1 MEQDIYG
8 YSLCAALALMIFFGV
23 WFIFARKQDK
33 PVFGNYIRSRR
44 IMGAALLVLSAN
56 YAVHLLLRPRFT
68 APDAAILMNLS
79 TYYISAWLFSSALTS
94 LLDNHYLTRR
104 KFTLHIIGWLCFT
117 TAAGAVMILF
127 PSGGAMNTAGIIAL
141 TLWFLIYAFSLAS
154 RLIREYRKAVRLFD
168 ETQSDD
174 IGSYIDWLSV
184 FTWWAVIYGVGC
196 GLFTFIPEKYVFI
209 WILSSIPFYIYLF
222 CSYMNY
228 MLFYERVETALDT
241 EMPESTPGA
250 ESVMTGGTY
259 RNTEEDS
266 AGNRQNQPA
275 YYAELEKRL
284 AGWIGRNGFTLPGLT
299 IEDLAGALC
308 TNRTYIAGYIKSV
321 YHVTF
326 REWIADLRIEY
337 AKRMM
342 SEHPEMTVSAVSEA
356 SGFLSHSY
364 FTRIFSEKEGA
375 SPAKWKRALA

>member
-23 WFIFARKQDK
+23 WFIVARKPDK

-44 IMGAALLVLSAN
+44 IMGTALLVLSAN

-79 TYYISAWLFSSALTS
+79 TYFISAWLFSSALTS
-94 LLDNHYLTRR
+94 LLDSHYITRR
-104 KFTLHIIGWLCFT
+104 KFTLHIISWLCFT
-117 TAAGAVMILF
+117 AASGAVIVLF
-127 PSGGAMNTAGIIAL
+127 PDGTLNTAGIIAL
-141 TLWFLIYAFSLAS
+141 TLWFLIYAFRLAG

-196 GLFTFIPEKYVFI
+196 GLFTFIPEKYIFI

-228 MLFYERVETALDT
+228 MLFYERVETALET
-241 EMPESTPGA
+241 EMPES
-250 ESVMTGGTY
+250 S
-259 RNTEEDS
+259 
-266 AGNRQNQPA
+266 RQNQPA

-284 AGWIGRNGFTLPGLT
+284 AGWIGRNGFTRQGLT
-299 IEDLAGALC
+299 LEELAEALC
-308 TNRTYIAGYIKSV
+308 TNRTYIAGYIKST

-342 SEHPEMTVSAVSEA
+342 SEHPEMTVGAAAEA
-356 SGFLSHSY
+356 SGFLSLSY
-364 FTRIFSEKEGA
+364 FSRIFTEKESI
-375 SPAKWKRALA
+375 SPAKWKRTLA

>member
-23 WFIFARKQDK
+23 WFIVARKPDK

-56 YAVHLLLRPRFT
+56 YMVHLLLRPRFT
-68 APDAAILMNLS
+68 ALDAAILMNLS
-79 TYYISAWLFSSALTS
+79 TYYISAWLFNSALTS
-94 LLDNHYLTRR
+94 LLDSHYITRR
-104 KFTLHIIGWLCFT
+104 KFTLHIISWLCFT

-127 PSGGAMNTAGIIAL
+127 PSEKLNTISIITL

-174 IGSYIDWLSV
+174 IGAYIKWLSV

-228 MLFYERVETALDT
+228 MLFYEKVETALET
-241 EMPESTPGA
+241 EMPESMPGA

-337 AKRMM
+337 AKKMM
-342 SEHPEMTVSAVSEA
+342 SEHPEMTVGAISEA
-356 SGFLSHSY
+356 SGFLSLSY
-364 FTRIFSEKEGA
+364 FSRIFTEKESI
-375 SPAKWKRALA
+375 SPAKWKRTLA

>member
-23 WFIFARKQDK
+23 WFIVARKPDK
-33 PVFGNYIRSRR
+33 PAFGNYIRSRR

-56 YAVHLLLRPRFT
+56 YMVHLLLRPRFT

-79 TYYISAWLFSSALTS
+79 SYYISAWLFSSALTS

-104 KFTLHIIGWLCFT
+104 KFTLHIISWLCFT
-117 TAAGAVMILF
+117 ATAGAVMILF
-127 PSGGAMNTAGIIAL
+127 PSGKLNTVGIIVL

-184 FTWWAVIYGVGC
+184 FTWWAVIYGIGC

-228 MLFYERVETALDT
+228 MLFYEKVETALET
-241 EMPESTPGA
+241 EMPESMPGA

-342 SEHPEMTVSAVSEA
+342 SEHPEMTVGAISEA
-356 SGFLSHSY
+356 SGFLSLSY
-364 FTRIFSEKEGA
+364 FSRIFTEKENI
-375 SPAKWKRALA
+375 SPAKWKRTLA

>member
-1 MEQDIYG
+1 MEHDIYG

-23 WFIFARKQDK
+23 WFIVARKPDK

-56 YAVHLLLRPRFT
+56 YMVHLLLRPRFT

-79 TYYISAWLFSSALTS
+79 SYYISAWLFSSALTS
-94 LLDNHYLTRR
+94 LLDNHYITRR
-104 KFTLHIIGWLCFT
+104 KFTLHIISWLCI
-117 TAAGAVMILF
+117 TATAGAVMILF
-127 PSGGAMNTAGIIAL
+127 PSGKSNTVCIIAL
-141 TLWFLIYAFSLAS
+141 TLWFLIYAFNLAS

-174 IGSYIDWLSV
+174 IGAYIRWLSV

-228 MLFYERVETALDT
+228 MLFYERVETALET
-241 EMPESTPGA
+241 EMPES
-250 ESVMTGGTY
+250 
-259 RNTEEDS
+259 
-266 AGNRQNQPA
+266 NRQNQPA
-275 YYAELEKRL
+275 YYTELEKRL
-284 AGWIGRNGFTLPGLT
+284 AGWIEQNGFTLPGLT

-337 AKRMM
+337 AKKIM
-342 SEHPEMTVSAVSEA
+342 SEHPEMTVGAISEA
-356 SGFLSHSY
+356 SGFLSLSY
-364 FTRIFSEKEGA
+364 FSRIFTEKENI
-375 SPAKWKRALA
+375 SPAKWKRTLA

>member
-23 WFIFARKQDK
+23 WFIVARKPDK

-337 AKRMM
+337 AKKMM
-342 SEHPEMTVSAVSEA
+342 SEHPEMTIGAISEA
-356 SGFLSHSY
+356 SGFLSLSY
-364 FTRIFSEKEGA
+364 FSRIFTEKESI
-375 SPAKWKRALA
+375 SPAKWKRTLA

>member
-8 YSLCAALALMIFFGV
+8 YSLCAALALMIFFGAY
-23 WFIFARKQDK
+23 FIFSGEPDK
-33 PVFGNYIRSRR
+33 PVFRNYIRSRR
-44 IMGAALLVLSAN
+44 IMGAALLVLSTN
-56 YAVHLLLRPRFT
+56 YMVHLLLQPRFT

-79 TYYISAWLFSSALTS
+79 SYYISAWLFSSALTS
-94 LLDNHYLTRR
+94 LFDRHYLARR
-104 KFTLHIIGWLCFT
+104 KFVLHIISWLCFSA
-117 TAAGAVMILF
+117 AAGIVLILF
-127 PSGGAMNTAGIIAL
+127 PSGTLNFAGIIVL
-141 TLWFLIYAFSLAS
+141 TLWFLIYAFRLAS

-174 IGSYIDWLSV
+174 IGAYIRWLSV

-228 MLFYERVETALDT
+228 MLFYEKVETALDT
-241 EMPESTPGA
+241 ELPESMPDA
-250 ESVMTGGTY
+250 ESVITGGTY

-284 AGWIGRNGFTLPGLT
+284 AGWIGRNGFTRQGLT
-299 IEDLAGALC
+299 IEDLAGILC

-321 YHVTF
+321 HHVTF

-337 AKRMM
+337 AKKMM
-342 SEHPEMTVSAVSEA
+342 SEHPEMTVGAISEA
-356 SGFLSHSY
+356 SGFLSLSY
-364 FTRIFSEKEGA
+364 FSRIFTETEGA
-375 SPAKWKRALA
+375 SPAKWKLRHVK

>member
-23 WFIFARKQDK
+23 WFIVARKPDK

-117 TAAGAVMILF
+117 AAAGAVMILF
-127 PSGGAMNTAGIIAL
+127 PSGVAMNTAGIIAL

-228 MLFYERVETALDT
+228 MLSYERVETVLETETPAIPETVGMPLADAKGNEADT
-241 EMPESTPGA
+241 AKS
-250 ESVMTGGTY
+250 
-259 RNTEEDS
+259 R
-266 AGNRQNQPA
+266 PA
-275 YYAELEKRL
+275 YFAEIEKRL
-284 AGWIGRNGFTLPGLT
+284 TEWTGKDGYTRPGLT
-299 IEDLAGALC
+299 IGELAGTLG
-308 TNRTYIAGYIKSV
+308 TNRTYLADYIKSV

-326 REWIADLRIEY
+326 REWIAALRIEY
-337 AKRMM
+337 AKRLL
-342 SEHPEMTVSAVSEA
+342 SEHPDMTVGAIAEA
-356 SGFLSHSY
+356 SGFLSLSY

-375 SPAKWKRALA
+375 SPAKWKRSKIW

>member
-8 YSLCAALALMIFFGV
+8 YSLCAALALMIFFGAY
-23 WFIFARKQDK
+23 FIFSGEPDK
-33 PVFGNYIRSRR
+33 PVFRNYIRSRR
-44 IMGAALLVLSAN
+44 IMGAALLVLSTN
-56 YAVHLLLRPRFT
+56 YMVHLLLQPRFT

-79 TYYISAWLFSSALTS
+79 SYYISAWLFSSALTS
-94 LLDNHYLTRR
+94 LLDRHYLTRR
-104 KFTLHIIGWLCFT
+104 KFTLHIISWLCFT
-117 TAAGAVMILF
+117 ATAGAVMVLF
-127 PSGGAMNTAGIIAL
+127 PSGKSNTVGIIAL

-184 FTWWAVIYGVGC
+184 FTWWAVIYGIGC

-228 MLFYERVETALDT
+228 MLSYERVETALETETPAIPETAGMPLADAKGNEADT
-241 EMPESTPGA
+241 AKS
-250 ESVMTGGTY
+250 
-259 RNTEEDS
+259 R
-266 AGNRQNQPA
+266 PA
-275 YYAELEKRL
+275 YFAEIEKRL
-284 AGWIGRNGFTLPGLT
+284 AEWISRDGFTRPGLT
-299 IEDLAGALC
+299 IGELGGTLG
-308 TNRTYIAGYIKSV
+308 TNRTYLAEYIKSV

-326 REWIADLRIEY
+326 REWIAALRIEY
-337 AKRMM
+337 AKRLL
-342 SEHPEMTVSAVSEA
+342 SEHPDMTVGAIAEA
-356 SGFLSHSY
+356 SGFLSLSY

-375 SPAKWKRALA
+375 SPAKWKRSKIW

>member
-8 YSLCAALALMIFFGV
+8 YSLCAALALMIFFGAY
-23 WFIFARKQDK
+23 FIFSGEPDK
-33 PVFGNYIRSRR
+33 PVFRNYIRSRR
-44 IMGAALLVLSAN
+44 IMGAALLVLSTN
-56 YAVHLLLRPRFT
+56 YMVHMLLQPRFT

-94 LLDNHYLTRR
+94 LLDRHYLTRR
-104 KFTLHIIGWLCFT
+104 KFTLHIISWLCFT
-117 TAAGAVMILF
+117 ATAGAVMILF
-127 PSGGAMNTAGIIAL
+127 PSGKLNTVGIIVL

-184 FTWWAVIYGVGC
+184 FTWWAVIYGIGC

-228 MLFYERVETALDT
+228 MLSYERVETALET
-241 EMPESTPGA
+241 EEMPET
-250 ESVMTGGTY
+250 T
-259 RNTEEDS
+259 
-266 AGNRQNQPA
+266 RQNQPA
-275 YYAELEKRL
+275 YFAEIEKRL
-284 AGWIGRNGFTLPGLT
+284 TEWTGKDGYTRPGLT
-299 IEDLAGALC
+299 IGELAGTLG
-308 TNRTYIAGYIKSV
+308 TNRTYLADYIKSV

-326 REWIADLRIEY
+326 REWIAALRIEY
-337 AKRMM
+337 AKRLL
-342 SEHPEMTVSAVSEA
+342 SEHPDMTVGAIAEA
-356 SGFLSHSY
+356 SGFLSLSY

-375 SPAKWKRALA
+375 SPAKWKRSKIW

>member
-1 MEQDIYG
+1 
-8 YSLCAALALMIFFGV
+8 
-23 WFIFARKQDK
+23 
-33 PVFGNYIRSRR
+33 
-44 IMGAALLVLSAN
+44 
-56 YAVHLLLRPRFT
+56 
-68 APDAAILMNLS
+68 MNLS

-184 FTWWAVIYGVGC
+184 FTWWAVIYGIGC

-228 MLFYERVETALDT
+228 MLFYEKVETALET
-241 EMPESTPGA
+241 EMPESMPGA

-342 SEHPEMTVSAVSEA
+342 SEHPEMTVGAISEA
-356 SGFLSHSY
+356 SGFLSLSY
-364 FTRIFSEKEGA
+364 FSRIFTEKENI
-375 SPAKWKRALA
+375 SPAKWKRTLA

>member
-8 YSLCAALALMIFFGV
+8 YSLCAALTLMIFFGAY
-23 WFIFARKQDK
+23 FIFSGEPDK
-33 PVFGNYIRSRR
+33 PVFRNYIRSRR

-56 YAVHLLLRPRFT
+56 YMVHLLLRPRFT

-79 TYYISAWLFSSALTS
+79 SYYISAWLFSSALTS

-104 KFTLHIIGWLCFT
+104 KFTLHIISWLCFT
-117 TAAGAVMILF
+117 ATAGAVMILF
-127 PSGGAMNTAGIIAL
+127 PSGKLNTVGIIVL

-154 RLIREYRKAVRLFD
+154 RLIRKYRKAVRLFD

-184 FTWWAVIYGVGC
+184 FTWWAVIYGIGC

-228 MLFYERVETALDT
+228 MLSYERVETVLETETPAIPETAGMPLADAKGNEADT
-241 EMPESTPGA
+241 AKS
-250 ESVMTGGTY
+250 
-259 RNTEEDS
+259 R
-266 AGNRQNQPA
+266 PA
-275 YYAELEKRL
+275 YFAEIEKRL
-284 AGWIGRNGFTLPGLT
+284 TEWTGKDGYTRPGLT
-299 IEDLAGALC
+299 IGELAGTLG
-308 TNRTYIAGYIKSV
+308 TNRTYLADYIKSV

-326 REWIADLRIEY
+326 REWIAALRIEY
-337 AKRMM
+337 AKRLL
-342 SEHPEMTVSAVSEA
+342 SEHPDMTVGAIAEA
-356 SGFLSHSY
+356 SGFLSLSY

-375 SPAKWKRALA
+375 SPAKWKRSKIW

>member
-23 WFIFARKQDK
+23 WFIVARKPDK

-117 TAAGAVMILF
+117 AAAGAVMILF
-127 PSGGAMNTAGIIAL
+127 PSGGAMNTAGIIAM

-228 MLFYERVETALDT
+228 MLFYERVETALET
-241 EMPESTPGA
+241 EMPES
-250 ESVMTGGTY
+250 S
-259 RNTEEDS
+259 
-266 AGNRQNQPA
+266 RQNQPA

-284 AGWIGRNGFTLPGLT
+284 AGWIGRNGFTRQGLT
-299 IEDLAGALC
+299 IEELAEALC
-308 TNRTYIAGYIKSV
+308 TNRTYIAGYIKST

-342 SEHPEMTVSAVSEA
+342 SEHPEMTVGAAAEA
-356 SGFLSHSY
+356 SGFLSLSY
-364 FTRIFSEKEGA
+364 FSRIFTEKESI
-375 SPAKWKRALA
+375 SPAKWKRTLA

>member
-1 MEQDIYG
+1 MDQDIYG

-23 WFIFARKQDK
+23 WFIVARKPDK

-56 YAVHLLLRPRFT
+56 YTVHLLLRPRFT

-94 LLDNHYLTRR
+94 LLDSRYLTRR
-104 KFTLHIIGWLCFT
+104 KFFLHIISWLCFSA
-117 TAAGAVMILF
+117 AAGAVMILF
-127 PSGGAMNTAGIIAL
+127 PSGKLNTAGIIAL
-141 TLWFLIYAFSLAS
+141 TLWFLIYAFRLAG

-184 FTWWAVIYGVGC
+184 FTWWAVIYGIGC

-228 MLFYERVETALDT
+228 MLFYERVETALET
-241 EMPESTPGA
+241 EMPESC
-250 ESVMTGGTY
+250 
-259 RNTEEDS
+259 
-266 AGNRQNQPA
+266 RQNQPA
-275 YYAELEKRL
+275 YFAEIEKRL
-284 AGWIGRNGFTLPGLT
+284 AGWIEKNGFTRPGLT
-299 IEDLAGALC
+299 IEDLAGDLC

-337 AKRMM
+337 AKKMM
-342 SEHPEMTVSAVSEA
+342 SEHPEMTVGAVAEA
-356 SGFLSHSY
+356 SGFLSLSY
-364 FTRIFSEKEGA
+364 FSRIFTEKESI
-375 SPAKWKRALA
+375 SPAKWKRTLA

>member
-8 YSLCAALALMIFFGV
+8 YSLCAALTLMIFFGAY
-23 WFIFARKQDK
+23 FIFSGEPDK
-33 PVFGNYIRSRR
+33 PVFRNYIRSRR

-56 YAVHLLLRPRFT
+56 YMVHLLLRPRFT

-79 TYYISAWLFSSALTS
+79 SYYISAWLFSSALTS

-104 KFTLHIIGWLCFT
+104 KFTLHIISWLCFT
-117 TAAGAVMILF
+117 ATAGAVMILF
-127 PSGGAMNTAGIIAL
+127 PSGKSNTVGIIAL

-184 FTWWAVIYGVGC
+184 FTWWAVIYGIGC

-228 MLFYERVETALDT
+228 MLSYERVETVLETETPAIPETAGMPLADAKGNEADT
-241 EMPESTPGA
+241 AKS
-250 ESVMTGGTY
+250 
-259 RNTEEDS
+259 R
-266 AGNRQNQPA
+266 PA
-275 YYAELEKRL
+275 YFAEIEKRL
-284 AGWIGRNGFTLPGLT
+284 TEWTGKDGYTRPGLT
-299 IEDLAGALC
+299 IGELAGTLG
-308 TNRTYIAGYIKSV
+308 TNRTYLADYIKSV

-326 REWIADLRIEY
+326 REWIAALRIEY
-337 AKRMM
+337 AKRLL
-342 SEHPEMTVSAVSEA
+342 SEHPDMTVGAIAEA
-356 SGFLSHSY
+356 SGFLSLSY

-375 SPAKWKRALA
+375 SPAKWKRSKIW

>member
-1 MEQDIYG
+1 MKLDIYG

-23 WFIFARKQDK
+23 WFIVARKPDK

-56 YAVHLLLRPRFT
+56 YAVHLLLHPRFT

-94 LLDNHYLTRR
+94 LLDNHY
-104 KFTLHIIGWLCFT
+104 I
-117 TAAGAVMILF
+117 AG
-127 PSGGAMNTAGIIAL
+127 
-141 TLWFLIYAFSLAS
+141 

-174 IGSYIDWLSV
+174 IGAYIRWLSV
-184 FTWWAVIYGVGC
+184 FTWWAVIYGIGC
-196 GLFTFIPEKYVFI
+196 GLFTFIPGKYVFI

-228 MLFYERVETALDT
+228 MLFYERVETALETD
-241 EMPESTPGA
+241 MPES
-250 ESVMTGGTY
+250 S
-259 RNTEEDS
+259 
-266 AGNRQNQPA
+266 RQNQPA

-284 AGWIGRNGFTLPGLT
+284 AGWIGRNGFTHPGLT
-299 IEDLAGALC
+299 IEDLAGILC
-308 TNRTYIAGYIKSV
+308 TNRTYIAAYIKSV

-326 REWIADLRIEY
+326 REWIAGLRIEY
-337 AKRMM
+337 AKRLM

-356 SGFLSHSY
+356 SGFLSLSY
-364 FTRIFSEKEGA
+364 FSRIFTEKEGIT
-375 SPAKWKRALA
+375 PAKWK

>member
-1 MEQDIYG
+1 MKLDIYG

-23 WFIFARKQDK
+23 WFIVARKPDK

-56 YAVHLLLRPRFT
+56 YAVHLLLHPRFT

-94 LLDNHYLTRR
+94 LLDNHY
-104 KFTLHIIGWLCFT
+104 
-117 TAAGAVMILF
+117 
-127 PSGGAMNTAGIIAL
+127 IAR
-141 TLWFLIYAFSLAS
+141 

-174 IGSYIDWLSV
+174 IGAYIRWLSV
-184 FTWWAVIYGVGC
+184 FTWWAVIYGIGC
-196 GLFTFIPEKYVFI
+196 GLFKFIPGKYVFI

-228 MLFYERVETALDT
+228 MLFYERVETALETD
-241 EMPESTPGA
+241 MPES
-250 ESVMTGGTY
+250 S
-259 RNTEEDS
+259 
-266 AGNRQNQPA
+266 RQNQPA

-284 AGWIGRNGFTLPGLT
+284 AGWIGRNGFTHPGLT
-299 IEDLAGALC
+299 IEDLAGILC
-308 TNRTYIAGYIKSV
+308 TNRTYIAAYIKSV

-326 REWIADLRIEY
+326 REWIAGLRIEY
-337 AKRMM
+337 AKRLM

-356 SGFLSHSY
+356 SGFLSLSY
-364 FTRIFSEKEGA
+364 FSRIFTEKEGIT
-375 SPAKWKRALA
+375 PAKWK

>member
-23 WFIFARKQDK
+23 WFIVARKPDK

-104 KFTLHIIGWLCFT
+104 KFTLHIISWLCFT
-117 TAAGAVMILF
+117 ATAGAVMILF
-127 PSGGAMNTAGIIAL
+127 PFGKSNTVGIIAL
-141 TLWFLIYAFSLAS
+141 TLWFLIYAFNLAS
-154 RLIREYRKAVRLFD
+154 RLIRKYRKAVRLFD

-174 IGSYIDWLSV
+174 IGAYIRWLSV

-228 MLFYERVETALDT
+228 MLFYERVETVLETETPAIPETAGMPLADAKGNEADT
-241 EMPESTPGA
+241 AKS
-250 ESVMTGGTY
+250 
-259 RNTEEDS
+259 R
-266 AGNRQNQPA
+266 PA
-275 YYAELEKRL
+275 YFVEIEKRL
-284 AGWIGRNGFTLPGLT
+284 TEWTGKDGYTRPGLT
-299 IEDLAGALC
+299 IGELAGTLG
-308 TNRTYIAGYIKSV
+308 TNRTYLADYIKSV

-326 REWIADLRIEY
+326 REWIAALRIEY
-337 AKRMM
+337 AKRLL
-342 SEHPEMTVSAVSEA
+342 SEHPDMTVGAIAEA
-356 SGFLSHSY
+356 SGFLSLSY

-375 SPAKWKRALA
+375 SPAKWKRSKIW